1 MPIVC
6 INRPNRSER
15 RVWTA
20 RKVGQ
25 VCGYALREGA
35 TQTELASE
43 LEECLGLPEQ
53 CDCALIRELIEGL
66 LSALAAAILI
76 LGAPRGI
83 VIRSFIELVRILVRR
98 IPALAGLLAY
108 LQRLETARNLLE
120 EIRSTAERIRQ
131 LVVKPNGG

>member
-6 INRPNRSER
+6 INRPNRAER

-35 TQTELASE
+35 TQAELANE

-76 LGAPRGI
+76 LGAPRGVI
-83 VIRSFIELVRILVRR
+83 IRSFIELIRVLVRR
-98 IPALAGLLAY
+98 IPALAPLLAY
-108 LQRLETARNLLE
+108 LQRLETARTLLE
-120 EIRSTAERIRQ
+120 EMRAAAERIQQ
-131 LVVKPNGG
+131 LVTKNGG